1 MHDMH
6 DLRWLPMVVG
16 ANRGLAWSAM
26 PDAPVVAASP
36 RREHRRLRLRALA
49 ERLAA
54 PRAGQR
60 APRIGKEEP
69 CGT

>member
-36 RREHRRLRLRALA
+36 RRERRRLRALA

-54 PRAGQR
+54 PRARGR

>member
-6 DLRWLPMVVG
+6 DLRWIPVVVG

-26 PDAPVVAASP
+26 PDAPVIPAHP
-36 RREHRRLRLRALA
+36 RRERRPLRGRAG
-49 ERLAA
+49 RLVA
-54 PRAGQR
+54 PRARRR

-69 CGT
+69 CAT

>member
-6 DLRWLPMVVG
+6 DLRWIPMVVG
-16 ANRGLAWSAM
+16 ANRVLAWSAM
-26 PDAPVVAASP
+26 PDAPVIAPSP
-36 RREHRRLRLRALA
+36 RRERRRLSLRALA
-49 ERLAA
+49 GRLAA
-54 PRAGQR
+54 PRARRR